1 MTTTELRSD
10 RRDGLKPSADPRH
23 NSPFTLFVLLIGVF
37 MAILDFFIV
46 NVALPSAQKELHA
59 STAGIQWVVAAY
71 GIALAAGLI
80 TGGRIGDLF
89 GRRRAFILGMLLFTL
104 ASAGC
109 GIAPDPNVLIAA
121 RAVQGLAAAI
131 FLPQILGVIG
141 AAFSGPAQIRA
152 FSGYGLTA
160 GLGAVFGQLI
170 GGALIQ
176 ANLWDL
182 GWRLVFWI
190 NVPIGVAAAV
200 MAMRAL
206 PVVRGAAR
214 TRLDPIGTGLV
225 AAAVLA
231 LVVPLVEGRSDG
243 WPLWT
248 WCCLA
253 ACPILLGL
261 FYAHQRRL
269 IVGGGTPVLNPVL
282 FKSRA
287 FAVGMP
293 VALVYNLT
301 IASYFFILAL
311 YLQQGRGLSAL
322 DSGLLFGA
330 VGGPYLLTSMTS
342 GKYAKRFGRNLLA
355 VGAVVQGAG
364 YGLMAVTV
372 HQAGAGHTICWLI
385 PAMAVIGAG
394 MGYVYTPMFGL
405 VLAGV
410 DPRHS
415 SSASGLLSTVQQ
427 IGGAIGV
434 ALAGI
439 VYFDRLGVRL
449 DAAAYTDAF
458 AASLVLLVLV
468 AAAAAALI
476 LLLPDPRKAAAARA
490 AADAGTTGAADA
502 TSAAEALADTPS
514 ASSAPPNSPSPSP
527 SSSAPTSSSPSA
539 PVSSSS
545 PSSAAVS
552 PPSVSG

>member
-10 RRDGLKPSADPRH
+10 RRGGLKPPADPRH

-59 STAGIQWVVAAY
+59 SDTGIQWVVAAY
-71 GIALAAGLI
+71 GIALATGLV

-109 GIAPDPNVLIAA
+109 GLAPDQTVLIAA
-121 RAVQGLAAAI
+121 RSVQGLSAAV
-131 FLPQILGVIG
+131 FLPQILGIIG
-141 AAFSGPAQIRA
+141 AAFSGPAQVRA
-152 FSGYGLTA
+152 FTGYGLTA

-176 ANLWDL
+176 ADLWGL
-182 GWRLVFWI
+182 SWRLVFWI
-190 NVPIGVAAAV
+190 NVPIGLAAAV

-206 PVVRGAAR
+206 PAVRGAAR
-214 TRLDPIGTGLV
+214 TRLDPVGTGLL

-253 ACPILLGL
+253 ACPALLAL

-269 IVGGGTPVLNPVL
+269 IGHGGAPVLNPML

-301 IASYFFILAL
+301 IASYFFVLAL
-311 YLQQGRGLSAL
+311 YLQQGRGLTAL

-330 VGGPYLLTSMTS
+330 VGGPYLLTSMAS

-355 VGAVVQGAG
+355 VGALVQGLG
-364 YGLMAVTV
+364 YGLLALTV

-385 PAMAVIGAG
+385 PGMAVVGAG
-394 MGYVYTPMFGL
+394 MGFAYTPMFGL

-427 IGGAIGV
+427 IGGATGIAV
-434 ALAGI
+434 AGI
-439 VYFDRLGVRL
+439 VFFDRLAIHL
-449 DAAAYTDAF
+449 DAAAFTAAF
-458 AASLVLLVLV
+458 AAALLLLVLLSVV
-468 AAAAAALI
+468 AAGLM
-476 LLLPDPRKAAAARA
+476 LLLPDPRKAAAAA
-490 AADAGTTGAADA
+490 A
-502 TSAAEALADTPS
+502 STPP
-514 ASSAPPNSPSPSP
+514 ASSPGSATGPASPASP
-527 SSSAPTSSSPSA
+527 AVPTSPTSN
-539 PVSSSS
+539 
-545 PSSAAVS
+545 
-552 PPSVSG
+552 G